1 MVINPFFR
9 KKYVTIHHAK
19 MVKTLTISWLRF
31 KIKSLTFYA
40 PTLAEETSN
49 NGKHGKAG
57 DHVVRNAV
65 EHSENEPALAP
76 KKTPVP
82 EATHSGSLVPPSGD
96 ATITIE

>member
-1 MVINPFFR
+1 MLAVG
-9 KKYVTIHHAK
+9 
-19 MVKTLTISWLRF
+19 
-31 KIKSLTFYA
+31 KSD
-40 PTLAEETSN
+40 

-57 DHVVRNAV
+57 DHVARNVA
-65 EHSENEPALAP
+65 EHSENEPALAQ